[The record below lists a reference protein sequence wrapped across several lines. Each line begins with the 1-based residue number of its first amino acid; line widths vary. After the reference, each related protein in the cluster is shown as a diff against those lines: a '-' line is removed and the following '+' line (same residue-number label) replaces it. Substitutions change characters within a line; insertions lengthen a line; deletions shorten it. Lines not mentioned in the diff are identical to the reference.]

1 MIVLS
6 YLHSLILAPSRRKFG
21 PDYLNVTVNEWQVL
35 IYQTSHVVIDRGR
48 STRLHNPK
56 LIQDFGT

>member
-21 PDYLNVTVNEWQVL
+21 PDYLNVMVNEWQVL
-35 IYQTSHVVIDRGR
+35 IYQTSHVVIDRDGAPGY
-48 STRLHNPK
+48 TTQN
-56 LIQDFGT
+56 